1 LTSGWTTKAAL
12 EWASDL
18 FNSNESMSAGLDS
31 ELLLCHTMGLRRVDL
46 YIDTER
52 PLSPEERDTYMAYIF
67 RRVKGEP
74 VAYITR
80 EKEFY
85 GLSFEVGPGV
95 LIPRPETELLV
106 EKTLELAPHGSTVI
120 EIGTG
125 SGAVIISVLV
135 CRHDLKGFATDISR
149 DALLIARK
157 NAFRHNVGKRITFAV
172 ADAIEAI
179 GADSQMIVM
188 NPPYVSE
195 KDIRLLPKDI
205 LKFEPRCALFGGVDG
220 MSVIQKVIKRLD
232 SCLKPGGILIMET
245 GYDQQEKTAATCSD
259 NENLTIR
266 QWFNDLAGRPRV
278 IIIERKAA

>member
-1 LTSGWTTKAAL
+1 MTDWTTKAAL
-12 EWASDL
+12 EWASGL
-18 FNSNESMSAGLDS
+18 FDSNESMSAGLDA

-52 PLSPEERDTYMAYIF
+52 PLTPEERDTYMAYVF
-67 RRVKGEP
+67 RRVKSEP

-106 EKTLELAPHGSTVI
+106 EKTLELAPQGSTVI

-135 CRHDLKGFATDISR
+135 CRQDLKGVATDISR
-149 DALLIARK
+149 DALLIAQK
-157 NAFRHNVGKRITFAV
+157 NALRHNVDKRIAFAV

-179 GADSQMIVM
+179 GENSQIIVM
-188 NPPYVSE
+188 NPPYVAE
-195 KDIRLLPKDI
+195 KDINLLSRDI
-205 LKFEPRCALFGGVDG
+205 LKFEPGCALFGGVDG
-220 MSVIQKVIKRLD
+220 MNVIKKVIKRLD
-232 SCLKPGGILIMET
+232 SCLSPGGILIMET
-245 GYDQQEKTAATCSD
+245 GYDQQEKTDAICVN
-259 NENLTIR
+259 NENLIIR
-266 QWFNDLAGRPRV
+266 HWLNDLAGRPRAV
-278 IIIERKAA
+278 IIEKTAF

>member
-1 LTSGWTTKAAL
+1 MTDWTTRAAL
-12 EWASDL
+12 EWASGL
-18 FNSNESMSAGLDS
+18 FDSNESMSAGLDA

-52 PLSPEERDTYMAYIF
+52 PLTPEERDTYMAYVF

-80 EKEFY
+80 GKEFY

-106 EKTLELAPHGSTVI
+106 EKTLELAPQGSTVI

-135 CRHDLKGFATDISR
+135 CRQDLKGVATDISR
-149 DALLIARK
+149 DALLIAQK
-157 NAFRHNVGKRITFAV
+157 NALRHNVDKRIAFAV

-179 GADSQMIVM
+179 GENSQIIVM
-188 NPPYVSE
+188 NPPYVAE
-195 KDIRLLPKDI
+195 KDINLLSRDI
-205 LKFEPRCALFGGVDG
+205 LKFEPGCALFGGVDG
-220 MSVIQKVIKRLD
+220 MNVIKKVIKRLD
-232 SCLKPGGILIMET
+232 SCLSPGGILIMET
-245 GYDQQEKTAATCSD
+245 GYDQQEKTNAICAN
-259 NENLTIR
+259 NENLIIR
-266 QWFNDLAGRPRV
+266 HWLNDLAGRPRAV
-278 IIIERKAA
+278 IIEKTAF

>member
-1 LTSGWTTKAAL
+1 MIDWTTKAAL
-12 EWASDL
+12 EWASGL
-18 FNSNESMSAGLDS
+18 FDGNDSMSAGLDA

-52 PLSPEERDTYMAYIF
+52 PLTPEERDTYMSYVF

-135 CRHDLKGFATDISR
+135 CRQDIKGVATDISR
-149 DALLIARK
+149 NALLIAKR
-157 NAFRHNVGKRITFAV
+157 NTLRHNVDKRITFAV

-179 GADSQMIVM
+179 GENSQVIVM
-188 NPPYVSE
+188 NPPYVAE
-195 KDIRLLPKDI
+195 KDLSLLSRDI
-205 LKFEPRCALFGGVDG
+205 LKFEPGCALFGGVDG
-220 MSVIQKVIKRLD
+220 MNVIKKVIKRLD
-232 SCLKPGGILIMET
+232 SCLSPGGILIMET
-245 GYDQQEKTAATCSD
+245 GYDQQKKTDSICK
-259 NENLTIR
+259 NNKNLIIR
-266 QWFNDLAGRPRV
+266 QWLNDLAGRPRV
-278 IIIERKAA
+278 VIIEKTAS

>member
-1 LTSGWTTKAAL
+1 MIDWTTKAAL
-12 EWASDL
+12 EWASSL
-18 FNSNESMSAGLDS
+18 FDGNESMSAGLDA

-52 PLSPEERDTYMAYIF
+52 PLTPEERDIYMAYVF

-106 EKTLELAPHGSTVI
+106 EKTLELAPRGSTVI

-135 CRHDLKGFATDISR
+135 CRQDLKGFATDISR
-149 DALLIARK
+149 DALLIAKK
-157 NAFRHNVGKRITFAV
+157 NARRHNVNKRITFAV

-179 GADSQMIVM
+179 GENSQIIVM
-188 NPPYVSE
+188 NPPYVAE
-195 KDIRLLPKDI
+195 KDINLLSRDI
-205 LKFEPRCALFGGVDG
+205 LKYEPGCALFGGVDG
-220 MSVIQKVIKRLD
+220 MNVIKKVIKNLD
-232 SCLKPGGILIMET
+232 SCLRPGGILIMET
-245 GYDQQEKTAATCSD
+245 GYDQQDKTEAICTD
-259 NENLTIR
+259 NENLMIR

-278 IIIERKAA
+278 IIVEKTAS

>member
-1 LTSGWTTKAAL
+1 MTDWTTKASL
-12 EWASDL
+12 EWASGL
-18 FNSNESMSAGLDS
+18 FDSNESMSAGLDA

-52 PLSPEERDTYMAYIF
+52 PLTPEERDTYMAYVF
-67 RRVKGEP
+67 RRVKSEP

-106 EKTLELAPHGSTVI
+106 EKTLELAPQGSTVI

-135 CRHDLKGFATDISR
+135 CRQDLKGVATDISI
-149 DALLIARK
+149 DAILIAKK
-157 NAFRHNVGKRITFAV
+157 NALRHNVDKRIAFAV

-179 GADSQMIVM
+179 GENSQIIVM
-188 NPPYVSE
+188 NPPYVAE
-195 KDIRLLPKDI
+195 KDINLLSRDI
-205 LKFEPRCALFGGVDG
+205 LKFEPGCALFGGVDG
-220 MSVIQKVIKRLD
+220 MHVIKKVIKRLD
-232 SCLKPGGILIMET
+232 SCLSPGGILIMET
-245 GYDQQEKTAATCSD
+245 GYDQQEKTDAICAN
-259 NENLTIR
+259 NENLIIR
-266 QWFNDLAGRPRV
+266 HWLNDLAGRPRAV
-278 IIIERKAA
+278 IIEKTAV

>member
-1 LTSGWTTKAAL
+1 MTDWTTKAAL
-12 EWASDL
+12 EWASGL
-18 FNSNESMSAGLDS
+18 FDSNESMSAGLDA

-52 PLSPEERDTYMAYIF
+52 PLTPEERDTYMAYVF
-67 RRVKGEP
+67 RRVKSEP

-106 EKTLELAPHGSTVI
+106 EKTLELAPQGSTVI

-135 CRHDLKGFATDISR
+135 CRQDLKGVATDISR
-149 DALLIARK
+149 DAILIAKK
-157 NAFRHNVGKRITFAV
+157 NAIRHNVDKRIAFAV

-179 GADSQMIVM
+179 GENSQIIVM
-188 NPPYVSE
+188 NPPYVAE
-195 KDIRLLPKDI
+195 KDINLLSRDI
-205 LKFEPRCALFGGVDG
+205 LKFEPGCALFGGVDG
-220 MSVIQKVIKRLD
+220 MNVIKKVIKRLD
-232 SCLKPGGILIMET
+232 SCLSPGGILIMET
-245 GYDQQEKTAATCSD
+245 GYDQQEKTDAICAN
-259 NENLTIR
+259 NENLIIR
-266 QWFNDLAGRPRV
+266 HWLNDLAGRPRAV
-278 IIIERKAA
+278 IIEKTAF

>member
-1 LTSGWTTKAAL
+1 MIDWTTRAAL
-12 EWASDL
+12 EWASGL
-18 FNSNESMSAGLDS
+18 FDGNDSASAGLDA

-52 PLSPEERDTYMAYIF
+52 PLTPEERDIYMSYVF

-135 CRHDLKGFATDISR
+135 CRKDLKGVATDISR
-149 DALLIARK
+149 NALLIAKK
-157 NAFRHNVGKRITFAV
+157 NALRHNVDKRITFAV

-179 GADSQMIVM
+179 GENSRVIVM

-195 KDIRLLPKDI
+195 EDFGLLSRDI
-205 LKFEPRCALFGGVDG
+205 LKFEPGCALFGGVDG
-220 MSVIQKVIKRLD
+220 MNVINKVIKRLD
-232 SCLKPGGILIMET
+232 SCLSPGGILIMET
-245 GYDQQEKTAATCSD
+245 GYDQQEKTNAVCRN
-259 NENLTIR
+259 NENLIIR
-266 QWFNDLAGRPRV
+266 QWLNDLAGRPRV
-278 IIIERKAA
+278 VIIEKAAT